1 MKNQEK
7 FVVKETCHKDALGNE
22 IVIGKKYGWSHNK
35 NGFSSVIIGEAISLS
50 KNGVMIKVISS
61 KRALYDNDPK
71 RNETKE
77 KINIRGINL
86 FPIL

>member
-1 MKNQEK
+1 MDKV
-7 FVVKETCHKDALGNE
+7 FLIKETCHKDALGNE

-35 NGFSSVIIGEAISLS
+35 NGFSHVIIGEADSFS
-50 KNGVMIKVISS
+50 EKGVNIKVLSS
-61 KRALYDNDPK
+61 KRALYDDDPEPK
-71 RNETKE
+71 ETKQ